1 MTNNA
6 SKPPLY
12 IMARNGLF
20 GVMTLLTTIVAA
32 QSLPF
37 ASEAFDP
44 QESRGK
50 VVSSLACLDDPS
62 QSYALYLPSNYSPD
76 RAWPIFYVFDPDARG
91 GVPVEFYEKPAER
104 YGYILAASNN
114 SRNGPYE
121 PAMAA
126 AQAVWSDTHRRFSID
141 PKRVYTMG
149 FSGGARFAT
158 AFALACQSCRITG
171 VMAHG
176 AGFPAGKAEDKP
188 PFFYFAAVGNA
199 DFNLP
204 EILKLRRELE
214 ALGADFKVEIHDGSH
229 EWAPPGVFEHAL
241 AWMDLKAMQ
250 AGTLAPDSELA
261 HRLFEQTKA
270 QASDA
275 GKKGATLESY
285 YALRSLLADFKGIE
299 GVDLKDV
306 PARLEAVKTSDALKQ
321 AKKDEQREMDRQ
333 RYLTETA
340 GRQLVRFGDA
350 QPDERR
356 QLTRDIRST
365 LLRLWRRSSSSGSD
379 GTLYTRAFTQM
390 WAAGIELGEEAL
402 DQERLPQAEAYFE
415 LMGKA
420 IPGRPYPLVHLAKVR
435 IKAGDKKGAIRALEE
450 AVQQGL
456 KNPAVISE
464 DPELQPLASD
474 PAFRKLIDS
483 MNATK

>member
-1 MTNNA
+1 MKAN
-6 SKPPLY
+6 L
-12 IMARNGLF
+12 GLF
-20 GVMTLLTTIVAA
+20 GVMTLLTIIVAA

-91 GVPVEFYEKPAER
+91 GVPVEFYEKVAER
-104 YGYILAASNN
+104 YRYILVASNN

-121 PAMAA
+121 RGMTA

-158 AFALACQSCRITG
+158 AFALGCQSCRVTG

-176 AGFPAGKAEDKP
+176 AGFPAGRPEGKP
-188 PFFYFAAVGNA
+188 PFLYFAAVGNA

-204 EILKLRRELE
+204 EILELRRTLE
-214 ALGADFKVEIHDGSH
+214 TLGADFKVEVHGGRH
-229 EWAPPGVFEHAL
+229 EWAPPEVFEHAL

-250 AGTLAPDSELA
+250 AGTRAPDAELV
-261 HRLFEQTKA
+261 HHLLEQTKA
-270 QASDA
+270 QAADA
-275 GKKGATLESY
+275 GKKGATLDSY
-285 YALRSLLADFKGIE
+285 YALRSLAADFKGIK

-306 PARLEAVKTSDALKQ
+306 QGRLEAVKASDSLKQ
-321 AKKDEQREMDRQ
+321 ARKDEQREMDRQ
-333 RYLTETA
+333 RYLAEST

-350 QPDERR
+350 QPDERM
-356 QLTRDIRST
+356 QLTRDIHST
-365 LLRLWRRSSSSGSD
+365 LLRLWRKSSSSGSD
-379 GTLYTRAFTQM
+379 GTLYTRAFTQL

-402 DQERLPQAEAYFE
+402 DHGRLPQAEAYFE

-420 IPGRPYPLVHLAKVR
+420 IPDRPYPLVHLARIR

-456 KNPAVISE
+456 KNPAVLSE
-464 DPELQPLASD
+464 DPELQPLAFD

-483 MNATK
+483 MGTTK